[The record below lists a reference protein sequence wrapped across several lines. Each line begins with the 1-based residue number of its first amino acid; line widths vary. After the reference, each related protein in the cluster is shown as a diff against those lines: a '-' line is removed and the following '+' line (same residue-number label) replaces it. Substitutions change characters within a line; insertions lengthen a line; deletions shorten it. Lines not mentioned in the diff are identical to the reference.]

1 MYPPEEKVT
10 SQMIEINVNGK
21 QYRVDCNKLN
31 LPIDFLVN
39 NQNVMIQAN
48 DEQNETRAALI

>member
-1 MYPPEEKVT
+1 
-10 SQMIEINVNGK
+10 MIEINANGK

-39 NQNVMIQAN
+39 NQNIMIQAN